1 MPSLFSRARS
11 NSKAQSLL
19 SSHDASDE
27 FGRVASSPI
36 PSFADGSFLPL
47 SLDRR
52 QNEPQ
57 QRQNDYGFLSY
68 ERHVVLAPE
77 QLARL
82 VQVLVEELSSRG
94 GITTPFIF
102 STIALDVSY
111 SSIRR
116 LLRAYLDTCDMRPT
130 PSLEKAEAK
139 WRDEARFAGL
149 HELGMCLRWGLARV
163 VRIHRGQEVRGLIPW
178 DQYVRFRDSEAGALR
193 VVPSPPRPADPNR
206 SEPLSPSPLSDLFKR
221 PHSHCADHRDNGP
234 YVSNPPHRKQHLLG
248 PHATLPLAS
257 IWSPLFRPR
266 AHITIFSPHLSSL
279 PPRNKCIGAPYPGL
293 HSLARYPTD
302 RRLCRTWRARPAE
315 GLD

>member
-11 NSKAQSLL
+11 QSKAQSLL

-27 FGRVASSPI
+27 FGRVALSPA
-36 PSFADGSFLPL
+36 PSFVDGSFLPL
-47 SLDRR
+47 SLERR
-52 QNEPQ
+52 PSEPKH
-57 QRQNDYGFLSY
+57 RPNDYGFLSY
-68 ERHVVLAPE
+68 ERHVVLTPE

-82 VQVLVEELSSRG
+82 VQVVVEELSSRG

-102 STIALDVSY
+102 STTALDVSY

-116 LLRAYLDTCDMRPT
+116 LLRAFLDTCDMR
-130 PSLEKAEAK
+130 SADKAEAK

-178 DQYVRFRDSEAGALR
+178 EQYIRFRDSEAGVLKTR
-193 VVPSPPRPADPNR
+193 PFPPRLADTRR
-206 SEPLSPSPLSDLFKR
+206 SQPLSPRSFPGLFKR
-221 PHSHCADHRDNGP
+221 PRSHSAVHRDHRP
-234 YVSNPPHRKQHLLG
+234 YVSDPPHSKQHILG
-248 PHATLPLAS
+248 PYSALPLAA

-266 AHITIFSPHLSSL
+266 ARITIFSPHLSSL
-279 PPRNKCIGAPYPGL
+279 PPHNECVRAHYPGI

-302 RRLCRTWRARPAE
+302 RHLCRTWRACPAE